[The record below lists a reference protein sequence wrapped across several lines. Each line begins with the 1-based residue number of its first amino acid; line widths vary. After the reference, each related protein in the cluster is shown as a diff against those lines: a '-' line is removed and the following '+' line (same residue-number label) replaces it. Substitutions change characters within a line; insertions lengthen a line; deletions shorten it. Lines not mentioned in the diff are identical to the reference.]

1 MDRNPPKSIV
11 GGVFTALTNPIKE
24 ALTQHTVESYAE
36 RILGQE
42 YATPGFWVALAMVVL
57 YLPLLGRLA
66 AQHFFGK
73 DGSLVAIG
81 LTGIVSVGLTFAAV
95 CMADTSLSSLVPA
108 SVEVLVLSLC
118 TGAVVLLVTSAASQV
133 LSMGFGPSLGLQLI
147 FWNIVFLAQLATR
160 FLMDFWKH
168 V

>member
-1 MDRNPPKSIV
+1 
-11 GGVFTALTNPIKE
+11 
-24 ALTQHTVESYAE
+24 
-36 RILGQE
+36 
-42 YATPGFWVALAMVVL
+42 MVL
-57 YLPLLGRLA
+57 IYLPFLGRLA

-73 DGSLVAIG
+73 DGTLFGIG
-81 LTGIVSVGLTFAAV
+81 LTGILSVALTFAAI
-95 CMADTSLSSLVPA
+95 CMADTSLSGFVPK
-108 SVEVLVLSLC
+108 SVEILVISLC
-118 TGAVVLLVTSAASQV
+118 TATVVLLVTSAAAQV

>member
-1 MDRNPPKSIV
+1 
-11 GGVFTALTNPIKE
+11 
-24 ALTQHTVESYAE
+24 
-36 RILGQE
+36 
-42 YATPGFWVALAMVVL
+42 MVVV
-57 YLPLLGRLA
+57 YIPLLGRLA

-73 DGSLVAIG
+73 DGTSIGIG
-81 LTGIVSVGLTFAAV
+81 LTGLVSVALTFAAI
-95 CMADTSLSSLVPA
+95 CMADTSLSGFIPK
-108 SVEVLVLSLC
+108 SVEILVISLC
-118 TGAVVLLVTSAASQV
+118 TATVVLLVTSASAQV